1 MTTLKEKLQ
10 ADRTAAY
17 KNGNTLAKDTLGLV
31 IGGIQTAE
39 KAGKVAKEFTD
50 AEVQKFLTT
59 EVKKRRETAKNYA
72 DAGVNDSADR
82 ETAEA
87 DFLATYLPV
96 QLSEAEIRVVVEG
109 VIASNPTAATNQV
122 MGLVMKQL
130 AGKADGALVRS
141 IVQEATQN

>member
-59 EVKKRRETAKNYA
+59 EVKKRRETAKTYT
-72 DAGVNDSADR
+72 DAGVADR
-82 ETAEA
+82 AARENAEA
-87 DFLATYLPV
+87 DFLATYLPT
-96 QLSEAEIRVVVEG
+96 QMTEDEIRPIVEKVVAENKQANIG
-109 VIASNPTAATNQV
+109 QV
-122 MGLVMKQL
+122 MGLVMKQT
-130 AGKADGALVRS
+130 AGKADGALVRQ
-141 IVQEATQN
+141 IVQSYAK